1 MKQIPSRLDDALLV
15 EGLLQLETPDETRR
29 VVQDLFTP
37 AEIRTLTQRILVAR
51 MLSSGATYSEIERQ
65 TGASTATISRVNRS
79 FRHGAGGYK
88 AVLSRIN
95 G

>member
-1 MKQIPSRLDDALLV
+1 MKQISNQPDDALLV
-15 EGLLQLETPDETRR
+15 QGLLQLETPDETRR

-37 AEIRTLTQRILVAR
+37 AEVRTLTQRIQVAR
-51 MLSSGATYSEIERQ
+51 MLSIGATYSEIERQ

-79 FRHGAGGYK
+79 LRHGVGGYK

>member
-1 MKQIPSRLDDALLV
+1 MKQISSLPDDALLV
-15 EGLLQLETPDETRR
+15 QGLLQLETPDETRR

-37 AEIRTLTQRILVAR
+37 AEIRTLTQRIQVAR
-51 MLSSGATYSEIERQ
+51 MLSIRATYSEIERQ

-79 FRHGAGGYK
+79 VRHGAGGYK

-95 G
+95 R